1 MPLSQN
7 DLRALVLIV
16 ESRERMNPSTL
27 QAKLGLRRETV
38 SRLIT
43 HLVQMGLVE
52 RRGFEMWR
60 IRRRLY

>member
-1 MPLSQN
+1 MPLGQN
-7 DLRALVLIV
+7 DLRALVVIAGSK
-16 ESRERMNPSTL
+16 EPMNPPSL
-27 QAKLGLRRETV
+27 QAELGLRRETV

-60 IRRRLY
+60 IRRSLY

>member
-1 MPLSQN
+1 MPLSQD
-7 DLRALVLIV
+7 DLRAIVLIV